1 MPDVTDILK
10 QNPKVR
16 SVVGTFLKVVLKK
29 DTCMTTHTRIY
40 TQLNSSYNMSTTLT
54 IQTQQNTKSG
64 LILIKWIGNS
74 LRS

>member
-29 DTCMTTHTRIY
+29 DDTCMTTHTRI
-40 TQLNSSYNMSTTLT
+40 
-54 IQTQQNTKSG
+54 KSPMVC
-64 LILIKWIGNS
+64 
-74 LRS
+74 